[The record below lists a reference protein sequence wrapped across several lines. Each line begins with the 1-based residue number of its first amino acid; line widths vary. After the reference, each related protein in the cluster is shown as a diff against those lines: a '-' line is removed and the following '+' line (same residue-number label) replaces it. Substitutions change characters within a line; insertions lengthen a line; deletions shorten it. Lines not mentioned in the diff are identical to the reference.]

1 MPEFLPSDAA
11 SLEDHLVLCQ
21 GARLVTEHVL
31 HLPQLLGDVERPALH
46 PLLVHLVPHQG
57 VVVNEVDLGDLCQL
71 NGDIEGEGDDD
82 LENDDECPESEES
95 SPKRFKL
102 LEGEKAMK
110 GGQGCEGVE
119 PKATA
124 RRAKEAQ
131 GEQDEDAPDNLQ
143 VDLSLQ
149 FAPLVSRSSVVQHRL
164 RLMAGIDHQT
174 LDVVGV
180 LEETLSEQE
189 VVFSHRDPLSPRLDQ
204 GAMEPINLCRRSV
217 ALQLCSKL
225 QRIESP
231 VFCDLQATRD
241 FSLLQIRFTIQIL
254 QREIFSSLILS

>member
-1 MPEFLPSDAA
+1 
-11 SLEDHLVLCQ
+11 
-21 GARLVTEHVL
+21 
-31 HLPQLLGDVERPALH
+31 
-46 PLLVHLVPHQG
+46 
-57 VVVNEVDLGDLCQL
+57 
-71 NGDIEGEGDDD
+71 
-82 LENDDECPESEES
+82 
-95 SPKRFKL
+95 
-102 LEGEKAMK
+102 MK

-231 VFCDLQATRD
+231 VFCNLQATRD
-241 FSLLQIRFTIQIL
+241 FSLLQIRFTI
-254 QREIFSSLILS
+254 